1 MKTYRYLHENKIEEI
16 KKVVKIT
23 PKKEIARHKNPDFRE
38 LFENYDYIVEI
49 ENYNTIIE
57 NSELKKELDKIESLK
72 MVFTQLNNE
81 MLNEKTFAEVDEL
94 EETNDREILNRALV
108 NNIRRRGL
116 SVSHEDSIYFKN
128 RIDESYNEV
137 KSYMINIALSW
148 QYNRN
153 FEEIARRLKNAIAS
167 TKQSYTQYQAIL
179 TIGDR
184 KRRYAIVLNELRYNN
199 ERFSKEIFKMFIPFT
214 SLALAEVVQATIEES
229 DSWKESGYHVVE
241 NRSEKI
247 MSLQNMR

>member
-38 LFENYDYIVEI
+38 LFEGYDYIVEI

-57 NSELKKELDKIESLK
+57 NSELKKELGKIESLK

-148 QYNRN
+148 QYNRD
-153 FEEIARRLKNAIAS
+153 FEEIAKRLKNAIAS

-229 DSWKESGYHVVE
+229 DSWKESGYHVVG
-241 NRSEKI
+241 NYSEKI